1 MDADGNGF
9 VSQTEFR
16 NAIRKLGLGF
26 SSREIDQLLSK
37 IDTNGD
43 GKISY
48 PEFAANFEDPSGLE
62 QTLAT
67 RSKVRMGQLKELM
80 ILHMTSP
87 NDAFRFFDLE
97 RDNTLNFNDFSKLVT
112 QAHKLGNVEVPAYSV
127 MKDLFDHVDI
137 RKDGF
142 VDLQEWQQT
151 FGAVVEGSRSNSI
164 KQNERLPGL
173 TRWENSEEY

>member
-1 MDADGNGF
+1 MDTDGNGF

-48 PEFAANFEDPSGLE
+48 PEFAANFEEASGLE

-87 NDAFRFFDLE
+87 NDAFRF
-97 RDNTLNFNDFSKLVT
+97 V
-112 QAHKLGNVEVPAYSV
+112 
-127 MKDLFDHVDI
+127 
-137 RKDGF
+137 
-142 VDLQEWQQT
+142 
-151 FGAVVEGSRSNSI
+151 SN
-164 KQNERLPGL
+164 
-173 TRWENSEEY
+173 Y